1 MFKCYDGMK
10 FEGASERLVTCNIV
24 PPVSILLF
32 TYPCKLHDF
41 SKQLFCNTLLLER
54 LKSVNLSCKT
64 AVKKNKGKY
73 ENGWI
78 TKARST
84 TNFWLSENY
93 FPQNLWSWCEAQSD
107 LCVWWFNV
115 DIFQFQKLQWP
126 WIRRPPGKWWIFAA
140 KRLSVRVA
148 AGGIKVSDTGISVH
162 FPLHAIFCIAS
173 FCPFCAKIIFIV
185 LQLSGVHQIKM
196 CQWPDTPLLLA
207 ATGCWLKRAISKR
220 WKWGRGRNFI
230 CGVAESLLC
239 IIILTPPGSFSLNYL
254 LAGRRSTSR
263 NCCLSSFCLQP
274 RLCLNSGVFSEKEVQ
289 RLHAGKVRPPE

>member
-1 MFKCYDGMK
+1 MIQSQCSSSCQHFIIHLSLQIAR
-10 FEGASERLVTCNIV
+10 FLQATFVQ
-24 PPVSILLF
+24 P
-32 TYPCKLHDF
+32 
-41 SKQLFCNTLLLER
+41 LLLEG

-64 AVKKNKGKY
+64 AVKKTKGKY

-93 FPQNLWSWCEAQSD
+93 FPQNLWSRCEAQSD

-162 FPLHAIFCIAS
+162 LTLATQCNFLHCQFLPFLCQNHNYCLAIVQYVPKSNVPISRYA
-173 FCPFCAKIIFIV
+173 AAA
-185 LQLSGVHQIKM
+185 
-196 CQWPDTPLLLA
+196 A
-207 ATGCWLKRAISKR
+207 ATGCWL
-220 WKWGRGRNFI
+220 
-230 CGVAESLLC
+230 
-239 IIILTPPGSFSLNYL
+239 
-254 LAGRRSTSR
+254 
-263 NCCLSSFCLQP
+263 
-274 RLCLNSGVFSEKEVQ
+274 SG
-289 RLHAGKVRPPE
+289 